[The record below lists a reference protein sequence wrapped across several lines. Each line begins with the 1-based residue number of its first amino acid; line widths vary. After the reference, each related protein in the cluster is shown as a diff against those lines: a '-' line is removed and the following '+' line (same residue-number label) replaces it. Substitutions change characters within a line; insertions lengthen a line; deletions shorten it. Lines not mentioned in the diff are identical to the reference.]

1 MLVGLPMFV
10 PLLRPEQHEGIEALI
25 ALHPFPYRLIIVIRM
40 CFSLVCI
47 FTLILAFEFYMSVCG
62 CTFPVCSYAI
72 RTLVVSMLL
81 GFVGLLLSAV
91 SRSTIVGY
99 LTIFCLYCALQA
111 EILSSLFKSISYCMS
126 ILQIAFLLGSG
137 FAIIF
142 FSKPAYDRKALRE
155 IAISNLKKR
164 YQI

>member
-1 MLVGLPMFV
+1 MLVGLPMFI

-25 ALHPFPYRLIIVIRM
+25 ALRSFPYRLIIVIRM
-40 CFSLVCI
+40 CFSLVCT
-47 FTLILAFEFYMSVCG
+47 FMLILAFEFYMSVCG

-72 RTLVVSMLL
+72 RTLVVSMFL
-81 GFVGLLLSAV
+81 GFVGLFASAV

-99 LTIFCLYCALQA
+99 LTAFCLYCTLQA
-111 EILSSLFKSISYCMS
+111 EILSSLFRSISYGMI

-142 FSKPAYDRKALRE
+142 FSKPAYDQKVLH
-155 IAISNLKKR
+155 KK
-164 YQI
+164 